1 MTNNENLIVGLIF
14 TIMIGL
20 GVLFHN
26 NHLNSKEY
34 AAKISAMEFAIAQY
48 EEKIAAEKQYE
59 EIRELLT
66 DTENK
71 LADVNQFKKIYK
83 DLLSVKPYLRHL
95 TLLVCNT
102 ESGNRYDV
110 VHTGKYDSTTTGI
123 CGIKTHWIGEIPE
136 INEANINSL
145 YAGSLVIE
153 YLLNKNNNNV
163 YATLK
168 EFKGSIVN
176 TKPVDKVMAMRD
188 KYSYLKPLLA
198 KL

>member
-14 TIMIGL
+14 TIIIGL

-34 AAKISAMEFAIAQY
+34 AAKISAMEFAIKQY
-48 EEKIAAEKQYE
+48 EEKIATEKQYE
-59 EIRELLT
+59 ELQRLLT
-66 DTENK
+66 DAEGK
-71 LADVNQFKKIYK
+71 LADVNDFKKIYK
-83 DLLSVKPYLRHL
+83 DLLTVKPYLRHL
-95 TLLVCNT
+95 TLLLCNT

-110 VHTGKYDSTTTGI
+110 IHTGKYDSTTTGI
-123 CGIKTHWIGEIPE
+123 CGIKTHWIGMIPE
-136 INEANINSL
+136 INESNINSL

-153 YLLNKNNNNV
+153 YLLNKNGENV
-163 YATLK
+163 YAALK

-176 TKPVDKVMAMRD
+176 TKPVEKVMEMRV
-188 KYSYLKPLLA
+188 KYQHLKPLLA

>member
-14 TIMIGL
+14 TIIIGL

-34 AAKISAMEFAIAQY
+34 SAKIAAMEFAINQY
-48 EEKIAAEKQYE
+48 EEKLATEKQYE
-59 EIRELLT
+59 EIKGLLT
-66 DTENK
+66 DAEGK
-71 LADVNQFKKIYK
+71 LTNVKEFAKLYK
-83 DLLSVKPYLRHL
+83 DLLTVKPYLRHL

-102 ESGNRYDV
+102 ESGNKYDV
-110 VHTGKYDSTTTGI
+110 IHTGKYDSTTTGI
-123 CGIKTHWIGEIPE
+123 CGIKTHWIGVIPE
-136 INEANINSL
+136 INESNINSL

-153 YLLNKNNNNV
+153 YLLNKNGENV
-163 YATLK
+163 YAALK

-176 TKPVDKVMAMRD
+176 TKPVEKVMEMRV
-188 KYSYLKPLLA
+188 KYQHLKPLLA

>member
-48 EEKIAAEKQYE
+48 EDKIAAEKQYE
-59 EIRELLT
+59 EIRQLLT
-66 DTENK
+66 DTENT
-71 LADVNQFKKIYK
+71 LTDVKQFKKIYK

-110 VHTGKYDSTTTGI
+110 IHTGKYDSTTTGI

-136 INEANINSL
+136 INESNINSL

-163 YATLK
+163 YAALK